1 MQSKKILTA
10 ILLLFVGF
18 SLVELVLKRVREAS
32 AGPDGGQQTASA
44 PSPAPSPAPVK
55 AEDGKPSPGT
65 PAGSEAA
72 PAAAA
77 EKVIAHYF
85 HGRERCANCRNYETL
100 SREIV
105 ERDFA
110 THVGAGRLEWR
121 EGNYDEP
128 DQRHFDAKYKLGR
141 VPTLVLVRVQGD
153 TELEARKLG
162 DGFMLIVTGEKDK
175 FTEYVRRQLQA
186 FLDKKPAPEEEF

>member
-1 MQSKKILTA
+1 MQSKKIVSA
-10 ILLLFVGF
+10 ALLLFVGF
-18 SLVELVLKRVREAS
+18 SLVELVIKRVREAS
-32 AGPDGGQQTASA
+32 AGSDGGQQTASA
-44 PSPAPSPAPVK
+44 PAPAPSPAPVK
-55 AEDGKPSPGT
+55 AEDGKTSPGSEGV
-65 PAGSEAA
+65 PA
-72 PAAAA
+72 PAA

-85 HGRERCANCRNYETL
+85 HGRERCTNCRTYEAL

-110 THVGAGRLEWR
+110 AEVGAGRLEWR

-175 FTEYVRRQLQA
+175 FTQYVRRQIQA
-186 FLDKKPAPEEEF
+186 FLDEKPAPEEDF

>member
-55 AEDGKPSPGT
+55 AEDGKTGPGAT
-65 PAGSEAA
+65 AGSKAV

-110 THVGAGRLEWR
+110 AHVGAGRLEWR

-128 DQRHFDAKYKLGR
+128 DQRHFDTKYKLGR
-141 VPTLVLVRVQGD
+141 VPTLVLVRVQGSD
-153 TELEARKLG
+153 ELEARKLG

-175 FTEYVRRQLQA
+175 FTGYVRRQLQA